1 MMETKNQYITVAYE
15 LYANNADGKN
25 ELIEKASE
33 EHPFQFISGL
43 GLTLEAFEKNLSG
56 LSEGDKFDFTLSVE
70 EGYGEF
76 IKEHVLEL
84 DKSMFCRDGRFDK
97 NEIYVGASVPMIND
111 DGNRFEGVVLEVG
124 EDKVVMDFNNRL
136 AGKEL
141 HFSGVVKASRPATDD
156 EIQGV
161 IKRMSGEGC
170 GCGCDSCGGDCGGGC
185 DSGEG
190 DDCGCGHCH

>member
-1 MMETKNQYITVAYE
+1 MMETKNQYIAVAYE
-15 LYANNADGKN
+15 LYVNNADGKN
-25 ELIEKASE
+25 ELVENAPE

-43 GLTLEAFEKNLSG
+43 GLTLEAFEKNLLT

-76 IKEHVLEL
+76 VKEHVLEL
-84 DKSMFCRDGRFDK
+84 DKSMFCIDGRFDK
-97 NEIYVGASVPMIND
+97 SQIYVGASVPMMND
-111 DGNRFEGVVLEVG
+111 DGNRFEGVVLEIG

-141 HFSGVVKASRPATDD
+141 RFSGVVKSSRPATDD
-156 EIQGV
+156 EVEGA

-170 GCGCDSCGGDCGGGC
+170 GCGCDSCGSDCGGGC
-185 DSGEG
+185 DSGNG